1 MKRLLKV
8 FLVYLL
14 YDSVSSQAGSGPNL
28 SLFCPNEISL
38 DDNGTSALW
47 PVTDKNRRI
56 VTDSSPQC
64 LDDEKYLLTRECSA
78 EGWIPSIPPNCS
90 YTQPK
95 YENSN
100 KCPLGYESVQ
110 WKSKSLCVLVTVPQV
125 WNNTCLMTGSVRT
138 IFDFDSD
145 EREAIFV
152 YLRDRRM
159 QKVWMPAKRLWSYGP
174 VIWTLPGKTF
184 GETVEFNDLSIRLSE
199 EEYGD
204 GCFSLNI
211 QNRGQTGAVEN
222 CNNIYPILC
231 ATREESMIQLACPND
246 FYTTRYEGYQEFCYS
261 THLIQQPPIEDIGP
275 VSITRALEDPS
286 LNWVT
291 SECRGELFTMNS
303 VETTVI
309 FERIGK
315 YAELRDNDRCLFGVQ
330 PNLYVGSAESWT
342 DIFPL
347 VDYVNWAYP
356 KENGTVVT
364 ADRHGKW
371 HWSSDTLTCIAC
383 QRRVEVQMPK
393 IYLNFLESKERLYAV
408 VYEQRFLWR
417 ENSDDPGIKCFTNS
431 DYELVRTV
439 SVEDEVW
446 SGLLSITEDG
456 MDMSN
461 YKTKTIYELKTYGD
475 GPGYYWCEGH
485 AIPNFQHIRSDN
497 VVAYKKVKGEIFAVL
512 VELSCR
518 DCGQYFQEKRIK
530 DLAKRFREYLEDL
543 QDHYQHHYHIFEVS
557 IENVRAMRIN
567 SIDKVNGKA
576 EIVFHVTISLDDFDD
591 DEEDILEMSLDMIK
605 IYKIRNYLHDLMTS
619 SQSPE
624 YRYLSLNSTEYCLP
638 DSISTINELSWINA
652 KIGETAAPRELC
664 LLPNGLPVHRSC
676 VGNFIDGGVWVNS
689 SLQQCHTHDVT
700 NITQTLY
707 EIDRTYK
714 HPNATAEVVETVTQL
729 LTSNHS
735 SLIPADLFYLS
746 KIMQTITKISNDS
759 SQLNQNES
767 KNIFTI
773 YNNLMFVNENITK
786 MSAALNSTNILLDAF
801 DGILSHLSSSAS
813 NQMNRINLTENLN
826 DGTIAVVS
834 PKLIMYAIDPMVRNY
849 SGIALYRT
857 ASNASTFGEIDD
869 FTNPRYYIRLLSTN
883 ESTAF
888 LLEDEELEVASFVP
902 LSLLNRLN
910 ETRRLGNETNT
921 TVVDVAPRVSI
932 VITIYFNDLLF
943 QEYKKTTYAKS
954 GGKIISV
961 SIPGYGPMLPELIP
975 ILIKTSNL
983 TGNATADVCGYW
995 DLKGDNGWARD
1006 GCQYGGRSGYF
1017 EPVVLCACS
1026 HLTHFAYL
1034 ILGTYVHSISE
1045 EVIITELHH
1054 DALDMITL
1062 LGCSLSLIG
1071 ILGITIT
1078 AIIFPTWREKPS
1090 SKVLLQLSAAIALQM
1105 ILLCFVNTE
1114 VSLLHFHEVDKW
1126 YECVALGAALQ
1137 YSVLVAFSWMLITAY
1152 LQFMRYVRVLGYIRS
1167 SRFFLK
1173 SFLIGWGVPLI
1184 PVLLVVCITPNSYI
1198 PDLDLLLTGICYPTG
1213 YALYFGVIVPIGLI
1227 ITANCIIFI
1236 LVIYNIVRGPDG
1248 KLRTNERDITL
1259 AQLRLSIFLFFLL
1272 GLSWIFGFCAT
1283 TRAGLVF
1290 SYLFCL
1296 TATLQGFVLFL
1307 YFVILDPVT
1316 RSLWTKFLKKYF
1328 CCLGKS
1334 MK

>member
-1 MKRLLKV
+1 M
-8 FLVYLL
+8 
-14 YDSVSSQAGSGPNL
+14 
-28 SLFCPNEISL
+28 
-38 DDNGTSALW
+38 DDQ
-47 PVTDKNRRI
+47 KF
-56 VTDSSPQC
+56 
-64 LDDEKYLLTRECSA
+64 LLTRECTSN
-78 EGWIPSIPPNCS
+78 GWLPEVPPNCS

-95 YENSN
+95 FEHSN
-100 KCPLGYESVQ
+100 KCPLGYEPVH
-110 WKSKSLCVLVTVPQV
+110 WKNKYLCVLVTAPQK
-125 WNNTCLMTGSVRT
+125 WNNTCLMSGSVKT
-138 IFDFDSD
+138 LFDFDSD

-152 YLRDRRM
+152 HLRDLRI

-184 GETVEFNDLSIRLSE
+184 GETVEFNDLSVRLSDE
-199 EEYGD
+199 EFEE
-204 GCFSLNI
+204 GCFSLNVDSH
-211 QNRGQTGAVEN
+211 GQFGAVEN
-222 CNNIYPILC
+222 CENVYPILC
-231 ATREESMIQLACPND
+231 AIREDSMVQLACPND
-246 FYTTRYEGYQEFCYS
+246 FYTTRYEGYQEFCFS
-261 THLIQQPPIEDIGP
+261 INFVDRETGG
-275 VSITRALEDPS
+275 VSIARAIEDPS
-286 LNWVT
+286 MSWVAN
-291 SECRGELFTMNS
+291 ECRGELFAMNS
-303 VETTVI
+303 VEKTVI
-309 FERIGK
+309 FEHIGK
-315 YAELRDNDRCLFGVQ
+315 YSNLNDGDRCLFGVM
-330 PNLYVGSAESWT
+330 PNVYVGSQSSWS

-347 VDYVNWAYP
+347 VDYVNWALS
-356 KENGTVVT
+356 KDDGNLLA

-371 HWSSDTLTCIAC
+371 HWSLTTLTCIAC
-383 QRRVEVQMPK
+383 QRRVELQLPK
-393 IYLNFLESKERLYAV
+393 IYLTFIQSKERLYAV

-417 ENSDDPGIKCFTNS
+417 ENNDDPGIKCFTNS

-446 SGLLSITEDG
+446 RGDLAITEDG
-456 MDMSN
+456 VDISN

-485 AIPNFQHIRSDN
+485 SIPNFQHIQSDK

-512 VELSCR
+512 VELSCK
-518 DCGQYFQEKRIK
+518 DCGQLFEEKRIK
-530 DLAKRFREYLEDL
+530 ELAKDFREYLEDL
-543 QDHYQHHYHIFEVS
+543 QDDFQHHYNIFDVS
-557 IENVRAMRIN
+557 IENVRAMRIE
-567 SIDKVNGKA
+567 SIDKLNGKSK
-576 EIVFHVTISLDDFDD
+576 IVFHVTISLDDFDD
-591 DEEDILEMSLDMIK
+591 DEEDILEMTFDMIK

-619 SQSPE
+619 SRSLV

-664 LLPNGLPVHRSC
+664 ILPNGLPVRRSC

-689 SLQQCHTHDVT
+689 SRQQCHSENVT
-700 NITQTLY
+700 EITQTLY
-707 EIDRTYK
+707 DIDRTFK
-714 HPNATAEVVETVTQL
+714 LPNQTSQTVETVTQL
-729 LTSNHS
+729 LANNHT

-746 KIMQTITKISNDS
+746 KIMQTITKFSNDS
-759 SQLNQNES
+759 LLNQNES

-801 DGILSHLSSSAS
+801 DGILSHLSSPS
-813 NQMNRINLTENLN
+813 NQLNRINLTENLN

-834 PKLIMYAIDPMVRNY
+834 PKLIMYAIDPTVRNF
-849 SGIALYRT
+849 SGIALYRR
-857 ASNASTFGEIDD
+857 ANNVSTYGEIDD
-869 FTNPRYYIRLLSTN
+869 FINPRYYIRLLSTN
-883 ESTAF
+883 QSTSL

-902 LSLLNRLN
+902 QSLLNRLN
-910 ETRRLGNETNT
+910 ETRRLGNETNST
-921 TVVDVAPRVSI
+921 TVDVDPRVSI
-932 VITIYFNDLLF
+932 VVTIYFNDLLF
-943 QEYKKTTYAKS
+943 QEYKNKTYAKS

-961 SIPGYGPMLPELIP
+961 SIPGYGPMLPELLP
-975 ILIKTSNL
+975 IFIKTSNL
-983 TGNATADVCGYW
+983 TENTTADVCGYW
-995 DLKGDNGWARD
+995 DLKSDTGWARD
-1006 GCQYGGRSGYF
+1006 GCEYGGSSGYF

-1034 ILGTYVHSISE
+1034 ILGTYFHTISE
-1045 EVIITELHH
+1045 EVIITEIHQ
-1054 DALDMITL
+1054 DALDLITL

-1114 VSLLHFHEVDKW
+1114 VSLLHFHTEDKW

-1152 LQFMRYVRVLGYIRS
+1152 LQFMRYVRVLGYTRS

-1173 SFLIGWGVPLI
+1173 SFLIGWGLPLI
-1184 PVLLVVCITPNSYI
+1184 PVLLVISITPNSYI
-1198 PDLDLLLTGICYPTG
+1198 PDLDILHSGICYPTG
-1213 YALYFGVIVPIGLI
+1213 YALYLGVIVPIGLI

-1248 KLRTNERDITL
+1248 KLRANERDITL

-1328 CCLGKS
+1328 CCMGKT

>member
-1 MKRLLKV
+1 M
-8 FLVYLL
+8 
-14 YDSVSSQAGSGPNL
+14 
-28 SLFCPNEISL
+28 
-38 DDNGTSALW
+38 
-47 PVTDKNRRI
+47 
-56 VTDSSPQC
+56 
-64 LDDEKYLLTRECSA
+64 TRECTSN
-78 EGWIPSIPPNCS
+78 GWLPETPPNCS

-95 YENSN
+95 YEQAN
-100 KCPLGYESVQ
+100 KCPLGYETVHFRN
-110 WKSKSLCVLVTVPQV
+110 KYLCVLVTTPQM
-125 WNNTCLMTGSVRT
+125 WNNTCLVSGSVKT
-138 IFDFDSD
+138 FFDFDSD
-145 EREAIFV
+145 EKEAIFLH
-152 YLRDRRM
+152 LRDRSIS
-159 QKVWMPAKRLWSYGP
+159 KVWMPAKRLWSYGP

-184 GETVEFNDLSIRLSE
+184 GETVEFNDLSIRLSDE
-199 EEYGD
+199 EFED
-204 GCFSLNI
+204 GCFSLNVD
-211 QNRGQTGAVEN
+211 NRGQVGAVEN
-222 CNNIYPILC
+222 CENIYPILC
-231 ATREESMIQLACPND
+231 AMREDSMIQLACPDD
-246 FYTTRYEGYQEFCYS
+246 FYTTRYEGYQEFCFS
-261 THLIQQPPIEDIGP
+261 THFIQQDTIDGI
-275 VSITRALEDPS
+275 SITRALEDMS
-286 LNWVT
+286 LSWVT

-303 VETTVI
+303 IEKTVI
-309 FERIGK
+309 FEHIGK
-315 YAELRDNDRCLFGVQ
+315 HAELRDNDRCLFGVR
-330 PNLYVGSAESWT
+330 PNLYVGGAVTWT
-342 DIFPL
+342 DMFPL
-347 VDYVNWAYP
+347 VDYVNWAFP
-356 KENGTVVT
+356 QENGTVIT

-371 HWSSDTLTCIAC
+371 HWSINTLTCIAC
-383 QRRVEVQMPK
+383 QRRVELHLPK
-393 IYLNFLESKERLYAV
+393 IFLTFLESQERLYAV
-408 VYEQRFLWR
+408 VYEQKFLWR

-431 DYELVRTV
+431 DYELLRTV

-446 SGLLSITEDG
+446 SGYLSIMEDG
-456 MDMSN
+456 VDISN
-461 YKTKTIYELKTYGD
+461 HQMKTIYELKTYGD

-485 AIPNFQHIRSDN
+485 AIPNFQHIQSDK
-497 VVAYKKVKGEIFAVL
+497 VVAYKKVKGEIYAVL
-512 VELSCR
+512 VELSCT

-530 DLAKRFREYLEDL
+530 ELAKKFREHLEDL
-543 QDHYQHHYHIFEVS
+543 QDDFKHPHNIFDVS
-557 IENVRAMRIN
+557 IENVRAMRIA
-567 SIDKVNGKA
+567 SIDKLNGKSK
-576 EIVFHVTISLDDFDD
+576 IVFHVTISLDDFDD
-591 DEEDILEMSLDMIK
+591 DEEDILEMSFDMIK

-619 SQSPE
+619 SKSLV

-664 LLPNGLPVHRSC
+664 LLPNGLPVHRTC

-689 SLQQCHTHDVT
+689 SRQQCHTENVT
-700 NITQTLY
+700 EITQTLY
-707 EIDRTYK
+707 DIDRTYK
-714 HPNATAEVVETVTQL
+714 NANDTSQIVETVTQL
-729 LTSNHS
+729 LTNNHT

-759 SQLNQNES
+759 LLNQNES

-801 DGILSHLSSSAS
+801 DGIISHLSSSS

-826 DGTIAVVS
+826 DGTIAVIS
-834 PKLIMYAIDPMVRNY
+834 PKLIMYAIDPMVRNF
-849 SGIALYRT
+849 SGIALYR
-857 ASNASTFGEIDD
+857 AANNGSMYGEIDD
-869 FTNPRYYIRLLSTN
+869 FTNPRYSIRLLSTN
-883 ESTAF
+883 QSTTL
-888 LLEDEELEVASFVP
+888 LLEDEDLEVASFVP
-902 LSLLNRLN
+902 QSLLDRLN
-910 ETRRLGNETNT
+910 ETRRLGNETNST
-921 TVVDVAPRVSI
+921 FADVIPRVSI
-932 VITIYFNDLLF
+932 VVTIYFNDLLF
-943 QEYKKTTYAKS
+943 QEYKQTTYAKS

-961 SIPGYGPMLPELIP
+961 SIPGYGPMLPELLP
-975 ILIKTSNL
+975 IFIKTSNL
-983 TGNATADVCGYW
+983 TGNTTADVCGYW
-995 DLKGDNGWARD
+995 DLKSDTGWARD
-1006 GCQYGGRSGYF
+1006 GCEYGGSSGYF

-1078 AIIFPTWREKPS
+1078 AVIFPTWREKPS

-1114 VSLLHFHEVDKW
+1114 VSLYHFDEEDKW

-1152 LQFMRYVRVLGYIRS
+1152 LQFMRYVRVLGYTRS

-1173 SFLIGWGVPLI
+1173 SFLIGWGLPLI
-1184 PVLLVVCITPNSYI
+1184 PVLLVVFITPNSYI
-1198 PDLDLLLTGICYPTG
+1198 PNLDVLMTGICYPTG

-1328 CCLGKS
+1328 CCMGKA

>member
-1 MKRLLKV
+1 MI
-8 FLVYLL
+8 
-14 YDSVSSQAGSGPNL
+14 PNTDATQFCPTEL
-28 SLFCPNEISL
+28 SLGN
-38 DDNGTSALW
+38 NGTSDAIW
-47 PVTDKNRRI
+47 PATEKNRRI
-56 VTDSSPQC
+56 LTDSSPQC
-64 LDDEKYLLTRECSA
+64 LDQQKYLVTRECSVD
-78 EGWIPSIPPNCS
+78 GWNPPVPPYCS

-100 KCPLGYESVQ
+100 KCPLGYGPVY
-110 WKSKSLCVLVTVPQV
+110 WKNKYLCVLVTAPQE
-125 WNNTCLMTGSVRT
+125 WNNTCLASGSVKT
-138 IFDFDSD
+138 LFDFDSD

-152 YLRDRRM
+152 HLRDRRIP
-159 QKVWMPAKRLWSYGP
+159 KVWMPAKRLWSYGP
-174 VIWTLPGKTF
+174 VIWTLPGKTL
-184 GETVEFNDLSIRLSE
+184 GETVEFNDLSVRLSE
-199 EEYGD
+199 ETYEN
-204 GCFSLNI
+204 GCFSLEVNS
-211 QNRGQTGAVEN
+211 RGDVGAVESCEN
-222 CNNIYPILC
+222 AYPILC
-231 ATREESMIQLACPND
+231 VMREESMIQLACPND
-246 FYTTRYEGYQEFCYS
+246 FYTTRHEGHQEYCFS
-261 THLIQQPPIEDIGP
+261 THLIQQAAIDSIGL
-275 VSITRALEDPS
+275 TRALDDPS

-291 SECRGELFTMNS
+291 SECRGDLFTMNS
-303 VETTVI
+303 VEQTYI
-309 FERIGK
+309 FEHIGK
-315 YAELRDNDRCLFGVQ
+315 LAELRDIDRCLFGVL
-330 PNLYVGSAESWT
+330 PNLYVGSAELWN
-342 DIFPL
+342 DMFPL

-371 HWSSDTLTCIAC
+371 HWSSNTLTCIAC
-383 QRRVEVQMPK
+383 QRRVELQMPK
-393 IYLNFLESKERLYAV
+393 IYLQFLESNERLYAV

-417 ENSDDPGIKCFTNS
+417 EHDDDPGIKCFTNS

-446 SGLLSITEDG
+446 SGYLSITEDEV
-456 MDMSN
+456 DQSN
-461 YKTKTIYELKTYGD
+461 YKMKTIYELKTYGD

-485 AIPNFQHIRSDN
+485 VIPNFKHIQSDK

-512 VELSCR
+512 VELRCT
-518 DCGQYFQEKRIK
+518 DCGQYYQEKRIK
-530 DLAKRFREYLEDL
+530 ELAKRFRDHLEHL
-543 QDHYQHHYHIFEVS
+543 QKDYKHNSIRFDVS
-557 IENVRAMRIN
+557 VENVRAMRIQY
-567 SIDKVNGKA
+567 IDSRKM
-576 EIVFHVTISLDDFDD
+576 EIIFHVTIALDDFDD
-591 DEEDILEMSLDMIK
+591 DEEDILGMPLDMIK
-605 IYKIRNYLHDLMTS
+605 IYKIRNYLHGLMSSSTS
-619 SQSPE
+619 AE
-624 YRYLSLNSTEYCLP
+624 YRYQSLNSTEYCLP

-664 LLPNGLPVHRSC
+664 LLPNGLPVHRKC
-676 VGNFIDGGVWVNS
+676 VGNFIDGGVWVDRS
-689 SLQQCHTHDVT
+689 SHECVKE
-700 NITQTLY
+700 NISNLTQTLY
-707 EIDRTYK
+707 AIDLAYK
-714 HPNATAEVVETVTQL
+714 YPNETSQTVEAITQL
-729 LTSNHS
+729 FSNGNHTT
-735 SLIPADLFYLS
+735 LIPADLFYLS
-746 KIMQTITKISNDS
+746 KIMQTITRFSNDS
-759 SQLNQNES
+759 MLNQNES

-773 YNNLMFVNENITK
+773 YNNLMFVNENVTK

-801 DGILSHLSSSAS
+801 DGVLSHLSSSS

-826 DGTIAVVS
+826 DGTIAIVA
-834 PKLIMYAIDPMVRNY
+834 PKLIMYAIDPTVRNY
-849 SGIALYRT
+849 SGIALYRRI
-857 ASNASTFGEIDD
+857 NYNDSTYGEIDD
-869 FTNPRYYIRLLSTN
+869 FTNPRYYIRLLQTNQST
-883 ESTAF
+883 S
-888 LLEDEELEVASFVP
+888 LLWEDEELEVASFVP
-902 LSLLNRLN
+902 QSLLNRLN
-910 ETRRLGNETNT
+910 ETRRLGNDTNS
-921 TVVDVAPRVSI
+921 TVTDNVPPKVSI

-943 QEYKKTTYAKS
+943 QQYKRVTYAKS

-961 SIPGYGPMLPELIP
+961 SIPGYGPMLPELLP
-975 ILIKTSNL
+975 ILIKTNNI
-983 TGNATADVCGYW
+983 TGNDTANVCGYW
-995 DLKGDNGWARD
+995 DLKGNTGWAND
-1006 GCQYGGRSGYF
+1006 GCQFGGSSRIDNGYF
-1017 EPVVLCACS
+1017 DPVVLCACS

-1034 ILGTYVHSISE
+1034 ITGTYVHSISE
-1045 EVIITELHH
+1045 EVVITELHN

-1114 VSLLHFHEVDKW
+1114 VSLLHFHEADKW
-1126 YECVALGAALQ
+1126 YECVALGAALH

-1152 LQFMRYVRVLGYIRS
+1152 LQFMRYVRVLGYTRS

-1173 SFLIGWGVPLI
+1173 SFLIGWGVPLV
-1184 PVLLVVCITPNSYI
+1184 PVVLVISITPSSYI
-1198 PDLDLLLTGICYPTG
+1198 PNLDGDVALTGICYPTG

-1248 KLRTNERDITL
+1248 KLRANERDITL

-1328 CCLGKS
+1328 CCLGRN

>member
-1 MKRLLKV
+1 MKRLFKV

-14 YDSVSSQAGSGPNL
+14 YETVSSQSGSGSNL
-28 SLFCPNEISL
+28 SLFCPNEVSL
-38 DDNGTSALW
+38 DDNGTAALW
-47 PVTDKNRRI
+47 PVTDRNRRI
-56 VTDSSPQC
+56 ITDSSPQC
-64 LDDEKYLLTRECSA
+64 LDDQKYLLTRECTTG
-78 EGWIPSIPPNCS
+78 GWIPEVPPNCS

-95 YENSN
+95 YDLSN

-110 WKSKSLCVLVTVPQV
+110 WKNKILCILVTTPQS
-125 WNNTCLMTGSVRT
+125 WNNTCLVSGSVKT
-138 IFDFDSD
+138 LYDFDSD
-145 EREAIFV
+145 ERESIFV
-152 YLRDRRM
+152 YLRDLRVS
-159 QKVWMPAKRLWSYGP
+159 KVWMPAKRLWSYGP

-199 EEYGD
+199 EEFED
-204 GCFSLNI
+204 GCFSLNVE
-211 QNRGQTGAVEN
+211 NRGRIGAVEN
-222 CNNIYPILC
+222 CTNNYPILC
-231 ATREESMIQLACPND
+231 VMREDSMVRLACPDD
-246 FYTTRYEGYQEFCYS
+246 FHTTRYEGHQEYCFS
-261 THLIQQPPIEDIGP
+261 TYLIPQGSIGAA
-275 VSITRALEDPS
+275 SLQRAPDDPS
-286 LNWVT
+286 LSWVI

-303 VETTVI
+303 VEKTKI
-309 FERIGK
+309 FEHMGK
-315 YAELRDNDRCLFGVQ
+315 YAELRESDRCLFGVMQ
-330 PNLYVGSAESWT
+330 NLYVDSPESWT
-342 DIFPL
+342 EMFSL

-356 KENGTVVT
+356 RENGTVIT

-371 HWSSDTLTCIAC
+371 HWTSTTLTCIAC
-383 QRRVEVQMPK
+383 QRRVELHLPQIV
-393 IYLNFLESKERLYAV
+393 LTFLESKERLYAV
-408 VYEQRFLWR
+408 VYEQKYLWR
-417 ENSDDPGIKCFTNS
+417 ENDDDPGIKCFTNS

-456 MDMSN
+456 MDISN
-461 YKTKTIYELKTYGD
+461 SKKKTIYELKTYGD

-485 AIPNFQHIRSDN
+485 AIPNFQHIRSDA
-497 VVAYKKVKGEIFAVL
+497 VVAYKRVKGEIFAVL
-512 VELSCR
+512 VELTCR
-518 DCGQYFQEKRIK
+518 DCGEYFQEKRIK
-530 DLAKRFREYLEDL
+530 ELAKRFREYLENL
-543 QDHYQHHYHIFEVS
+543 QKNFKHQYNVFDVS

-567 SIDKVNGKA
+567 SINKVSGTAK
-576 EIVFHVTISLDDFDD
+576 IVFHVTISLDDFDD
-591 DEEDILEMSLDMIK
+591 DEEDLLDMSLEMLK
-605 IYKIRNYLHDLMTS
+605 IYKIRNYLHDLMKSSTS
-619 SQSPE
+619 LE

-664 LLPNGLPVHRSC
+664 LLPSGLPVHRSC

-689 SLQQCHTHDVT
+689 SKQQCYT
-700 NITQTLY
+700 NGTDITQALY
-707 EIDRTYK
+707 DIDQTFK
-714 HPNATAEVVETVTQL
+714 HANDTSQTIATVTQL
-729 LTSNHS
+729 LTNNHT

-746 KIMQTITKISNDS
+746 KIMQTITKFSNES
-759 SQLNQNES
+759 FLNQNES

-801 DGILSHLSSSAS
+801 DGILCHLPTAG

-834 PKLIMYAIDPMVRNY
+834 PKLIMYAIDPMVRNF

-857 ASNASTFGEIDD
+857 AGNISLDGQIDD
-869 FTNPRYYIRLLSTN
+869 FTNPRYYIRLLPTNQST
-883 ESTAF
+883 TL

-902 LSLLNRLN
+902 QSLLNRLN
-910 ETRRLGNETNT
+910 ETRRLGNETNST
-921 TVVDVAPRVSI
+921 NADVIPKVNI

-943 QEYKKTTYAKS
+943 QEYKNTTHAKS

-961 SIPGYGPMLPELIP
+961 SIPGYGPMLPELLP
-975 ILIKTSNL
+975 IFIKTNNL
-983 TGNATADVCGYW
+983 TGNTTADVCGYW
-995 DLKGDNGWARD
+995 DLKNNAGWARD
-1006 GCQYGGRSGYF
+1006 GCEYGGSSGYF
-1017 EPVVLCACS
+1017 DPVVLCACS

-1034 ILGTYVHSISE
+1034 ILGTYVHSISYE
-1045 EVIITELHH
+1045 DNVIITDLHQE
-1054 DALDMITL
+1054 ALDMITL

-1078 AIIFPTWREKPS
+1078 AIVFPRWREKPS

-1114 VSLLHFHEVDKW
+1114 VSLLNFHTHDKW

-1184 PVLLVVCITPNSYI
+1184 PVLLVVFISPNSYI
-1198 PDLDLLLTGICYPTG
+1198 PNLDELITGICYPTG

-1227 ITANCIIFI
+1227 ITANLVIFI

-1307 YFVILDPVT
+1307 YFVILDSVT

-1328 CCLGKS
+1328 CCLGKTT
-1334 MK
+1334 K